1 MIRKDVI
8 DMSNIGKQIMLRRK
22 ELGMTQEELAK
33 LMGYKSKSTINKI
46 ELGVNDIVQSKVAK
60 FAEILKTT
68 PSYLMGWDQE
78 EIDTLYEIQQEQN
91 EYFDKLENELK
102 TFFEEFSELQL
113 TKEELKE
120 VFDYAK
126 YIKSKRS

>member
-1 MIRKDVI
+1 MNKGERIRK
-8 DMSNIGKQIMLRRK
+8 LREAK
-22 ELGMTQEELAK
+22 GITQEELAK
-33 LMGYKSKSTINKI
+33 ILHTTKQTVSKYEK
-46 ELGVNDIVQSKVAK
+46 DIVTNIPSDRI
-60 FAEILKTT
+60 EELSHILETT
-68 PSYLMGWDQE
+68 PSYIMGWDQK
-78 EIDTLYEIQQEQN
+78 EIDALYEIQQEQN